1 MESEMSMSW
10 TASRNAAGTN
20 PRRLPSEQPPADGAF
35 HAMIILLLLG
45 GAQSIRGRNWVTNF
59 GRLGI
64 RSLGLLWSTMGARLP
79 VQFTRFCGK
88 GSTTLANWV
97 RGQRE
102 NGFRGGGGFHGYP

>member
-1 MESEMSMSW
+1 MSMSW
-10 TASRNAAGTN
+10 TASRKRSGYQSAEITIGTATCGWCVPRDDYPPPQWCGN
-20 PRRLPSEQPPADGAF
+20 P
-35 HAMIILLLLG
+35 LG
-45 GAQSIRGRNWVTNF
+45 RRGRNWVTNF

-79 VQFTRFCGK
+79 VQFTRFYGK
-88 GSTTLANWV
+88 GSSTLAKWV